1 MKTFELPN
9 GTHAQ
14 VAEYTEQDILEYQ
27 NPLIE
32 ALPPIFSQQEV
43 INHLSFYPA
52 YRKEERYLEDY
63 KRIHLIQRILYYF
76 QPLPLHLQLCS
87 SIDRLLRSGY
97 VSRNPFSNSYA
108 QGFVDN
114 SRKVVNK
121 AFDKSALQTGQ
132 TMSVIGI
139 SGVGKTRSLQ
149 RILDMYPRVISHT
162 QYKGKPLNMYQVT
175 YLTIQAPFDGSV
187 KTIIYDFMYQVD
199 LLMGTN
205 YFNRYSNSRLSTSQ
219 LMPIIAQIARST
231 NLGCLIIDEI
241 QHLKAIK
248 SNNST
253 QILNFFTTLINTVN
267 IPIIMIGTPKS
278 MDILQSQFR
287 QARRNTNVGNVMWS
301 RLEKDEIWE
310 LFIQGMWK
318 YQWTKE
324 IAPFNEEFSALLYRE
339 SQGIADIAVKL
350 FMMVQLR
357 AISNGEEKI
366 TNDLI
371 NNVSQEELKIVQPM
385 IQALKNRN
393 YRKLADFEDL
403 TFPNIEEFLEREQ
416 INIDKKQIMNSLKQG
431 VDRSSKRTKLM
442 DDAVFRLGI
451 LGIDENIARDTV
463 SKIIAQN
470 SDDTDL
476 HDVVRK
482 AFNLTSPS
490 ETIEQTLPNKDFRE
504 IVKDGNGSGLSAYQS
519 LKDAGFIKEDYPV
532 SDVS

>member
-1 MKTFELPN
+1 MKTFELAN
-9 GTHAQ
+9 GTQAQ
-14 VAEYTEQDILEYQ
+14 VAEYTEQDIHEYQ

-32 ALPPIFSQQEV
+32 ALPPIYSQQDV
-43 INHLSFYPA
+43 IDHLSFYPA

-63 KRIHLIQRILYYF
+63 KRVHLIQRILYYF

-87 SIDRLLRSGY
+87 SIDRLLRFGY
-97 VSRNPFSNSYA
+97 VSRNPLSNSYA

-114 SRKVVNK
+114 SHKVVNK
-121 AFDKSALQTGQ
+121 TFDKSALQTGQ

-175 YLTIQAPFDGSV
+175 YLTIQTPFDGSV

-205 YFNRYSNSRLSTSQ
+205 YFNRYANSRLSTSQ
-219 LMPIIAQIARST
+219 LMPIIAQIARSA

-248 SNNST
+248 SKSST

-267 IPIIMIGTPKS
+267 VPIIMVGTPKS

-287 QARRNTNVGNVMWS
+287 QARRNTNIGNVMWN

-324 IAPFNEEFSALLYRE
+324 IAPFNEEFSTLLYRE

-366 TNDLI
+366 TINLI

-385 IQALKNRN
+385 IQALRNRN
-393 YRKLADFEDL
+393 YRKLADYEDL

-416 INIDKKQIMNSLKQG
+416 IIIDQKQIMNSLKQG
-431 VDRSSKRTKLM
+431 GGRSSERTKLM
-442 DDAVFRLGI
+442 DDAIFRLGI
-451 LGIDENIARDTV
+451 LGIDEKIAKDTV
-463 SKIIAQN
+463 SNIIAQDGDGIN
-470 SDDTDL
+470 L
-476 HDVVRK
+476 NDVVKK
-482 AFNLTSPS
+482 AFNLTTPS
-490 ETIEQTLPNKDFRE
+490 DTIVQTLPNKDFRG
-504 IVKDGNGSGLSAYQS
+504 IVKDGRESGLTAYQS
-519 LKDAGFIKEDYPV
+519 LKDAGFIKVDYSV